1 MGVAPTPEI
10 LDDVRVGI
18 AHHLGWAVAVAA
30 SADQEAVDRR
40 RIELVEPGV
49 PAAPIHHDAKPLD
62 DEATAALV
70 ARVRASA
77 LRAASVGA
85 ATLHPD
91 GTVLAGVGN
100 DRVVRLWDVASRR
113 QLTTWTPPTSDNISD
128 LTFSPDRGIL
138 AVGGG
143 GDRASAV
150 WLFDVTSGR
159 LAATLAP
166 GNHWG
171 CSIAFSPDG
180 RYLVT
185 VSYDT
190 ADSGIAQV
198 WDLRSRR
205 PVATLT
211 GVSTA
216 AFSPDGKTLATGD
229 RAGTIRLWTV
239 RRPPA

>member
-18 AHHLGWAVAVAA
+18 AHHLGWAVAVTA

-128 LTFSPDRGIL
+128 LTFSPD
-138 AVGGG
+138 
-143 GDRASAV
+143 
-150 WLFDVTSGR
+150 
-159 LAATLAP
+159 
-166 GNHWG
+166 
-171 CSIAFSPDG
+171 G

-229 RAGTIRLWTV
+229 RAGTIGLWTV